1 MPPADRAD
9 AEKLDVSDPLAA
21 FRGRFERPDPTLVYL
36 DGNSLGMLPSASVA
50 RAREVLTRE
59 WGERLI
65 QSWDEGWL
73 EQPARVGDLLGERL
87 LGAAPGQVVVSDSTT
102 VNFYKLAA
110 AALDARPGRP
120 VVVSAAADF
129 PTDRY
134 VLEGLAAARGLELR
148 LVGSPET
155 AGFTAAGLAGAVDD
169 RTALVALSHVDYRS
183 AAVADLPGITALA
196 HRAGALTLWDLSHSA
211 GTVPVDLDATGADL
225 AVGCTYKYLN
235 GGPGA
240 PAFLYV
246 RREHQ
251 AALRQPIWGW
261 FGQRGQFDMGPRYD
275 PEPDVTRFLVGT
287 PPILGLALVEEGVRL
302 LAEAGLGRLR
312 AKAVELTSLLVDRYD
327 AWLAP
332 LGFGLASPRD
342 PGTRGSHVSLSHPDS
357 ARLRAELLRHGVVP
371 DFRRPDRLRF
381 GLAPLTTRFVDVWDA
396 MDLLRSLATA
406 GAGGASGRAG
416 TASGQAGSASGGGGA
431 VSGASAPPPPPL
443 APR

>member
-1 MPPADRAD
+1 MPLTGPPAGRAG
-9 AEKLDVSDPLAA
+9 AENLDVSDPLAG
-21 FRGRFERPDPTLVYL
+21 FRSRFQRPDPSLVYL
-36 DGNSLGMLPSASVA
+36 DGNSLGMLPAASLA
-50 RAREVLTRE
+50 RAQEVLRHE
-59 WGERLI
+59 WGDRLI
-65 QSWDEGWL
+65 RSWDEGWL
-73 EQPARVGDLLGERL
+73 EQPARVGDLLGAAL
-87 LGAAPGQVVVSDSTT
+87 LGAAAGQVVVSDSTT

-120 VVVSAAADF
+120 VLVSAAADF

-134 VLEGLAAARGLELR
+134 VLAGLAAARGLELR
-148 LVGSPET
+148 LVESAET
-155 AGFTAAGLAGAVDD
+155 AGLTAGALAGALDD

-183 AAVADLPGITALA
+183 AAVADLPGITAAA
-196 HRAGALTLWDLSHSA
+196 HAAGALTLWDLSHSA
-211 GTVPVDLDATGADL
+211 GTLPVGLDAAGVDL

-261 FGQRGQFDMGPRYD
+261 FGQRDQFDMGPEYD
-275 PEPDVTRFLVGT
+275 PVPDATRFLVGT

-302 LAEAGLGRLR
+302 LAEAGLDRLR
-312 AKAVELTSLLVDRYD
+312 AKAVALTTLLVDRYD

-332 LGFGLASPRD
+332 LGVGLASPRD
-342 PGTRGSHVSLSHPDS
+342 PAARGSHVSLAHPDS
-357 ARLRAELLRHGVVP
+357 ETLRAELVRRGVVP

-396 MDLLRSLATA
+396 MELLRDCLAA
-406 GAGGASGRAG
+406 R
-416 TASGQAGSASGGGGA
+416 
-431 VSGASAPPPPPL
+431 
-443 APR
+443 